1 MLASDHPARPDVLL
15 EFDDLGIRFGGNQAV
30 QGVTGRITPGVITAI
45 IGPNGAGKSTFFNL
59 ISGFYKPTS
68 GRILFGGQD
77 ITKAPTHEVVRL
89 GIART
94 FQTTTIYKELSVLEN
109 AVLGHRVRTNS
120 GLWDALLGTG
130 RERRQR
136 AASNEAAHVAL
147 TRAGLAG
154 QEHTLAGNLTQEA
167 QKRVS
172 IAMAL
177 ATEPKVLL
185 LDEPAAG
192 INPEETVNLTR
203 TIRELAAG
211 GLTVVLIEHKM
222 SMIMTLADHIMV
234 LHHGQ
239 KIAEGSPQQVSRDP
253 AVIEAY
259 LGGHAE
265 PHVKQAATEEL
276 AHEQAQIQDGHHA

>member
-1 MLASDHPARPDVLL
+1 MLAYEDV
-15 EFDDLGIRFGGNQAV
+15 GIRFGGNQAV
-30 QGVTGRITPGVITAI
+30 QGVTGSITPGIITAI

-59 ISGFYKPTS
+59 LSGFYKPTS
-68 GRILFGGQD
+68 GRITFEGQD
-77 ITKAPTHEVVRL
+77 ITRLPTHEVVAL

-94 FQTTTIYKELSVLEN
+94 FQTTTIYKELSALEN
-109 AVLGHRVRTNS
+109 AVLGHRVRTKS

-130 RERRQR
+130 RERREGKASLD
-136 AASNEAAHVAL
+136 AAYTALKRVGLEQQAHV
-147 TRAGLAG
+147 
-154 QEHTLAGNLTQEA
+154 LAGNLTQEA

-172 IAMAL
+172 IALAL
-177 ATEPKVLL
+177 ATNPKILL

-239 KIAEGSPQQVSRDP
+239 KIAEGSPAQVSRDP

-259 LGGHAE
+259 LGGHAA
-265 PHVKQAATEEL
+265 PHVREEL
-276 AHEQAQIQDGHHA
+276 KADLEQEAARLGGQHA

>member
-1 MLASDHPARPDVLL
+1 MLAYN
-15 EFDDLGIRFGGNQAV
+15 DLGIRFGGNQAV
-30 QGVTGRITPGVITAI
+30 QGVTGSVQPGIITAI

-59 ISGFYKPTS
+59 LSGFYKPTS
-68 GRILFGGQD
+68 GSISFGGQD
-77 ITKAPTHEVVRL
+77 ITRLPTHEVVAL

-94 FQTTTIYKELSVLEN
+94 FQTTTIYKELTALEN
-109 AVLGHRVRTNS
+109 AVLGHRVRTRS
-120 GLWDALLGTG
+120 GLWDALLSTG
-130 RERRQR
+130 RERREGR
-136 AASNEAAHVAL
+136 ISLEAGHTAL
-147 TRAGLAG
+147 ARVGLSG
-154 QEHTLAGNLTQEA
+154 QAHTLAGDLTQEA

-172 IAMAL
+172 IALAL
-177 ATEPKVLL
+177 ATGPKILL

-222 SMIMTLADHIMV
+222 SMVMRLADHIMV

-239 KIAEGSPQQVSRDP
+239 KIAEGSPAQVSRDP

-259 LGGHAE
+259 LGGHAA
-265 PHVKQAATEEL
+265 PHVREEL
-276 AHEQAQIQDGHHA
+276 KADLEQEAAKLGGQHA

>member
-1 MLASDHPARPDVLL
+1 MLA
-15 EFDDLGIRFGGNQAV
+15 FDDLGIRFGGNQAV
-30 QGVTGRITPGVITAI
+30 QGVTGSIQSGIITAI

-68 GRILFGGQD
+68 GTITFGGQD
-77 ITKAPTHEVVRL
+77 ITRLSTHQVVAL
-89 GIART
+89 GVART

-109 AVLGHRVRTNS
+109 AVLGHRVRTRS
-120 GLWDALLGTG
+120 GLWDALLATG
-130 RERRQR
+130 RERREGR
-136 AASNEAAHVAL
+136 ASEEAAMQAL
-147 TRAGLAG
+147 RRVGLEEQA
-154 QEHTLAGNLTQEA
+154 HTLAGSLTQEA

-172 IAMAL
+172 IALAL
-177 ATEPKVLL
+177 ATGPSVLL

-222 SMIMTLADHIMV
+222 SMVMKLADHIMV

-239 KIAEGSPQQVSRDP
+239 KIAEGSPGQVSRDP
-253 AVIEAY
+253 AVVEAY
-259 LGGHAE
+259 LGGHAA
-265 PHVKQAATEEL
+265 PHIQAELKADLIQNAEDVVSATT
-276 AHEQAQIQDGHHA
+276 GNPHA